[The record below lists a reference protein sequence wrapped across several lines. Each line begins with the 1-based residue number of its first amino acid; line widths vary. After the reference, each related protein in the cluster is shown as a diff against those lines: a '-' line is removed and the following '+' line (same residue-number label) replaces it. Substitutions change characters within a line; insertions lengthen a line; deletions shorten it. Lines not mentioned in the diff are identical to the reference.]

1 MNLLIGKALAAV
13 DGATAKAGDAATG
26 ALAPKPSATALAD
39 ANTAI
44 AEAPSAG
51 EALGLN
57 LLLIAILVGMFY
69 ILLII
74 PQQKRF
80 KKHREMINAMKKG
93 DKVLTS
99 GGLIGVVDKIEKDS
113 EEIVVDLGSGLK
125 VTALRSTIQSYVKEK
140 KPAAKDDKKPANKD
154 EPAGE
159 DDKKSAK
166 K

>member
-13 DGATAKAGDAATG
+13 DGAAAKAGDAATG
-26 ALAPKPSATALAD
+26 ALGASARVVLASASGVTAGLGAS
-39 ANTAI
+39 A
-44 AEAPSAG
+44 AEAF
-51 EALGLN
+51 GLN

-69 ILLII
+69 VLLII

-80 KKHREMINAMKKG
+80 KKHRQMIEAMKKG

-99 GGLIGVVDKIEKDS
+99 GGLIGIVDKIEAGND
-113 EEIVVDLGSGLK
+113 EILIDLGSGLK

-140 KPAAKDDKKPANKD
+140 KEKKDDKKPANKD